1 MEGYDMLRVDT
12 MKVEH
17 ATGMTTPSV
26 MSFWQ
31 TLSTGT
37 LKGIYNRMVAARGLD
52 SLLKDEEFLFLID
65 LLRSRGVSI
74 GARQFEV

>member
-1 MEGYDMLRVDT
+1 
-12 MKVEH
+12 
-17 ATGMTTPSV
+17 